1 MWDCGADRAGL
12 WRIVRDRAAHWS
24 EPSRALFRI
33 GARGGGSSC
42 VLVGTAMGHKRGRLS
57 AGSLVTSEVENYAS
71 TLNVLYISRCMYH
84 AISRSPRRT
93 VAQMVGNE
101 QMCSSM
107 GTESSRYIDR

>member
-1 MWDCGADRAGL
+1 MQIVRDCGALFGIERRTG
-12 WRIVRDRAAHWS
+12 RNQAAHYS
-24 EPSRALFRI
+24 GLGRA
-33 GARGGGSSC
+33 GGGSSC
-42 VLVGTAMGHKRGRLS
+42 ALVGTAMGHKRGRLS

-71 TLNVLYISRCMYH
+71 TLNVLYISRCMYR